1 MVPRAL
7 EQYVTQLAEKGPGS
21 LAANMPKVSSPK
33 VLREASEERLVS
45 SRASNR
51 YGRFSVK
58 LMYFYFLPFRTRT
71 QSLTRNRSYV
81 FSSFRLEIGANF
93 HKVFPK

>member
-45 SRASNR
+45 NRASNR
-51 YGRFSVK
+51 YGHFSV
-58 LMYFYFLPFRTRT
+58 MYYFLLFRTRT
-71 QSLTRNRSYV
+71 QSLMRYRSYV

-93 HKVFPK
+93 HRFFLLSKM

>member
-45 SRASNR
+45 NRASNR
-51 YGRFSVK
+51 YGHFSIV
-58 LMYFYFLPFRTRT
+58 MYYTIS
-71 QSLTRNRSYV
+71 SLFGVGPS
-81 FSSFRLEIGANF
+81 L
-93 HKVFPK
+93 

>member
-45 SRASNR
+45 NRAGSNR
-51 YGRFSVK
+51 YGH
-58 LMYFYFLPFRTRT
+58 FLASCT
-71 QSLTRNRSYV
+71 
-81 FSSFRLEIGANF
+81 IGWFENA
-93 HKVFPK
+93 PST

>member
-45 SRASNR
+45 NRASNR
-51 YGRFSVK
+51 YGHFSIMYYIFPFSDSDPVSDEESK
-58 LMYFYFLPFRTRT
+58 LRYP
-71 QSLTRNRSYV
+71 
-81 FSSFRLEIGANF
+81 
-93 HKVFPK
+93 

>member
-7 EQYVTQLAEKGPGS
+7 EQYVTQLAERGPGS

-45 SRASNR
+45 NRASNR
-51 YGRFSVK
+51 YGHFSI
-58 LMYFYFLPFRTRT
+58 MYYFPFRTRT
-71 QSLTRNRSYV
+71 QSLTRNRRYV
-81 FSSFRLEIGANF
+81 FPRVSDLKLGLHNF
-93 HKVFPK
+93 HRVFLGQA

>member
-33 VLREASEERLVS
+33 VLREASEDRVVS
-45 SRASNR
+45 NRASNR
-51 YGRFSVK
+51 YG
-58 LMYFYFLPFRTRT
+58 
-71 QSLTRNRSYV
+71 
-81 FSSFRLEIGANF
+81 
-93 HKVFPK
+93 H